1 MASVSVSIDIAASA
15 EEVWL
20 LVGDFDGLPV
30 WLELIRSSRLS
41 DDSRVRRL
49 AAANGSIVVERLLD
63 HSDANMEYRYTI
75 IESPD
80 PVTDYIAS
88 MSVRRLDA
96 RSTTV
101 TWASRF
107 EPNIPGE
114 AETITANYRSLY
126 LAGLSRLKAILEARS
141 TQKA

>member
-15 EEVWL
+15 EEVWS

-41 DDSRVRRL
+41 DDGRVRHL
-49 AAANGSIVVERLLD
+49 AAANGSIIVERLLD
-63 HSDANMEYRYTI
+63 HSDSNLQYLYTI
-75 IESPD
+75 IEGPD
-80 PVTDYIAS
+80 AVTDYTAS
-88 MSVRRLDA
+88 MSVRGIDA

-107 EPNIPGE
+107 EPNDPHE
-114 AETITANYRSLY
+114 AESLVANYRSLY
-126 LAGLSRLKAILEARS
+126 LAGLTRLKVILEGRGRQDA
-141 TQKA
+141 